1 MTSCSTAQSSAQPK
15 RRPKNPALRVLDA
28 IGSIPFG
35 IALLVLLFI
44 YSAIGSAGV
53 PRHLMIWEKD
63 AWVPVRQLPGLE
75 MTEYEWFQWWPFP
88 LMIGLICIALVIA
101 TLRRIPFKPV
111 NFGVWTIHTG
121 LIVLSIGSVWY
132 FGTKI
137 EGDVPI
143 ARRRVE
149 IVMPTGE
156 TTSLAA
162 MPGQIATA
170 SKDGKNYTF
179 AIIEIEPEWEILSGE
194 DAGVRAFAVNVQVQ
208 TPDKQFIRK
217 LIAGYPQ
224 YTEDVIFTGNASQPF
239 MRAITELGTPL
250 VDESLELRLVPDKQ
264 DVFYVM
270 HSSALYTRLLDEANQ
285 PMGPWVER
293 PIEGLPR
300 YYEYLD
306 DVQTIWPVL
315 GDGPKPR
322 TLDLTVD
329 PIEAGGEAGL
339 IPIQVT
345 GYLPYAFSQT
355 RFLPGG
361 TLLNPYAK
369 LEMSAP
375 DGQSGQFELFAYQPD
390 RNREESSGQVVDDSV
405 IEFKWARTALER
417 AAYLDA
423 PSARLQIRVPG
434 DEVEV
439 TEPIVETSRQTPDLA
454 FTKIQ
459 GTPYAFR
466 VSGFENNLSIG
477 GTKVSVA
484 MVDIKKGEAVFRRW
498 VFDQPQNNRDLELS
512 ETDDMAGQERP
523 LDTGIEMVYLPAT
536 TTANSPAI
544 VLVGGPEDTV
554 PMVQSQIGSMAKAM
568 ELMPNQPVDV
578 GRGVLLQLTQYIPK
592 PRMITKPVVVPPQQ
606 RQRDADGRMRM
617 MRVNLSAAEGDG
629 GVWLPFHPYP
639 FESNRDVLLR
649 FPYDPTMVTLADGRR
664 LEILYSRRT
673 SKLPTPVWLEDFK
686 LTPRPGGFTGT
697 TQSVRNW
704 TSVVAFDDGNGGSTV
719 QSVSVNDPQES
730 GGYWFFQ
737 AQWDPPQESLGDQF
751 AGSRGLNYTVLGVGN
766 RAGVIV
772 QLVGCCLTV
781 LGMIYA
787 FYVKPIIKRRKQSS
801 VRAKVASGGAA

>member
-1 MTSCSTAQSSAQPK
+1 MTSFSTTQSSPQAK
-15 RRPKNPALRVLDA
+15 RRPKNPALRVLDS

-35 IALLVLLFI
+35 VALMVLLFI

-88 LMIGLICIALVIA
+88 LMIGLICVALVIA

-170 SKDGKNYTF
+170 TKNGKTYTF

-194 DAGVRAFAVNVQVQ
+194 DAGVRAYAVNVQVQ

-224 YTEDVIFTGNASQPF
+224 YTEDVIFTGDASQPF
-239 MRAITELGTPL
+239 TRAITELGTPL

-264 DVFYVM
+264 EVFYVM

-285 PMGPWVER
+285 PTGPWIER

-306 DVQTIWPVL
+306 DAQKIWPVT

-322 TLDLTVD
+322 TIDLQID
-329 PIEAGGEAGL
+329 PTEAGGEAGST
-339 IPIQVT
+339 PIQVT
-345 GYLPYAFSQT
+345 GYLPYAFSHT
-355 RFLPGG
+355 MFLPGG

-369 LEMSAP
+369 VQMSAP
-375 DGQSGQFELFAYQPD
+375 DGQSGKFELFAYQPD
-390 RNREESSGQVVDDSV
+390 RNREVDSGQAIDESV

-417 AAYLDA
+417 AAYLDT

-439 TEPIVETSRQTPDLA
+439 TESIVDTSRQTPDLA
-454 FTKIQ
+454 FTEIK

-466 VSGFENNLSIG
+466 VSGFENNLAIG

-484 MVDIKKGEAVFRRW
+484 MVDIKKGETVFRRW

-512 ETDDMAGQERP
+512 ETNDMAGQERP
-523 LDTGIEMVYLPAT
+523 LDTGIEMVYLPTQSTEDA
-536 TTANSPAI
+536 SAI
-544 VLVGGPEDTV
+544 VLIGGPGNTV
-554 PMVQSQIGSMAKAM
+554 PIVQSRIGSMAKAI
-568 ELMPNQPVDV
+568 ELKLNQPVDI
-578 GRGVLLQLTQYIPK
+578 GRGVLLQLTQYIAK
-592 PRMITKPVVVPPQQ
+592 PRMVTKPIVVSPQE

-617 MRVNLSAAEGDG
+617 IHVNVAAADSNDGEWLS
-629 GVWLPFHPYP
+629 FHPYP

-649 FPYDPTMVTLADGRR
+649 FPYDPTVVTLADGRR
-664 LEILYSRRT
+664 LEMLYSRRT

-697 TQSVRNW
+697 NQSVRNW
-704 TSVVAFDDGNGGSTV
+704 TSVVAFDDGEGSSIV
-719 QSVSVNDPQES
+719 QPVSVNDPQES

-737 AQWDPPQESLGDQF
+737 AQWDPPQQNLGDGF
-751 AGSRGLNYTVLGVGN
+751 AGSRGLNYTVLGVGMLN
-766 RAGVIV
+766 STSAN
-772 QLVGCCLTV
+772 LD
-781 LGMIYA
+781 
-787 FYVKPIIKRRKQSS
+787 PI
-801 VRAKVASGGAA
+801 AAN